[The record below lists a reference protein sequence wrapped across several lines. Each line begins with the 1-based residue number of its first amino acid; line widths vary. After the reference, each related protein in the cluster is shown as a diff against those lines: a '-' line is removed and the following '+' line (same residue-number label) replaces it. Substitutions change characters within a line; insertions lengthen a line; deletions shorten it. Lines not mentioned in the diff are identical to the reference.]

1 MNVKSVTKNLIEIL
15 TNDKNY
21 FKYKNILIVG
31 ENNSGKSKIIKD
43 IIKGLKDEDNF
54 KGKLYF
60 IDSPNRRILTER
72 INFVDFSKLKLD
84 EIVDARIQDKNFN
97 KRDIFTELYGSEV
110 ILNEIINHLD
120 DYSKLF
126 KEVLDINLRIEKSN
140 YELNQNEVANHLN
153 ITDDKDGTKIY
164 LDNEELEIVSDA
176 RQSMIRMLIEVDFA
190 FKQGCKCILIDEF
203 DMNLDYVN
211 AGKFIEKLKD
221 IYPNVRF
228 IITAH
233 SIYTILGA
241 NDIDV
246 IKIVKSYGNIGENE
260 CILFD
265 GNDLDNIEIIDKKIF
280 VRAFKENKVD
290 ITLSNMLKN
299 CILQKNVELNNLDI
313 NKLSV
318 RQKVVY
324 DFISER
330 ISK

>member
-1 MNVKSVTKNLIEIL
+1 MNVEGVIEDLIETLIK
-15 TNDKNY
+15 DKNY
-21 FKYKNILIVG
+21 FKYKDILIVG
-31 ENNSGKSKIIKD
+31 ENNSGKSKIIKE
-43 IIKGLKDEDNF
+43 IIKRLKDEDNF
-54 KGKLYF
+54 KNKLYF
-60 IDSPNRRILTER
+60 IDSPNRKILTER
-72 INFVDFSKLKLD
+72 TGFSDFSKLKLE
-84 EIVDARIQDKNFN
+84 EIVDARVQNKNFN
-97 KRDIFTELYGSEV
+97 KKDVFTDSYGSEV
-110 ILNEIINHLD
+110 ILNEIIEHFD
-120 DYSKLF
+120 DYLELF
-126 KEVLDINLRIEKSN
+126 KKVLDINLSIEKFN
-140 YELNQNEVANHLN
+140 YELNQNGVSESLN

-164 LDNEELEIVSDA
+164 LDEEELDIVSDA
-176 RQSMIRMLIEVDFA
+176 RQSMIRILMEINFA

-203 DMNLDYVN
+203 DMNLDYIN

-221 IYPNVRF
+221 IYPGIRF

-246 IKIVKSYGNIGENE
+246 IKIVKGYEKIEDNE

-280 VRAFKENKVD
+280 VRAFKENTTD
-290 ITLSNMLKN
+290 TILSEMLKN
-299 CILQKNVELNNLDI
+299 CILQKDVDLNNLDI
-313 NKLSV
+313 NKLSF